1 MKDSPPAT
9 ARGRAFAR
17 AALLGNPSD
26 GFGGK
31 TLGFTFAE
39 LEAEVTLGS
48 ADDHASDR
56 DEDARRLVEATV
68 ARFRRRHATDLPPL
82 SGAVRTQIPRE
93 VGLGGSSAI
102 ITATL
107 RALCAMTAVDL
118 DPATIAATALAVET
132 EDLGIAAG
140 PQDRLIQA
148 HEGLLFMDFSGSA
161 AGRCEQLD
169 PGSLPRVFV
178 AWRRDAGEPSS
189 RVHGALRERYEAG
202 DRATLATLALIAAL
216 AERGRSCLV
225 GGEPAKLGALMAENV
240 AARARLVELDP
251 RHLRMVELAR
261 ELGAAANYAGSG
273 GAIVGVVPAGTPIGE
288 LRDRFAAE
296 GCDLCEATPA
306 GGTFSA

>member
-1 MKDSPPAT
+1 MASAGLRPSSPGPAASTSSGAVSSGFAMLPSSHAPMSDSPAATPST

-107 RALCAMTAVDL
+107 RALCD
-118 DPATIAATALAVET
+118 
-132 EDLGIAAG
+132 
-140 PQDRLIQA
+140 
-148 HEGLLFMDFSGSA
+148 
-161 AGRCEQLD
+161 
-169 PGSLPRVFV
+169 
-178 AWRRDAGEPSS
+178 AWRPWISTRRRSPRPRS
-189 RVHGALRERYEAG
+189 RSR
-202 DRATLATLALIAAL
+202 
-216 AERGRSCLV
+216 
-225 GGEPAKLGALMAENV
+225 
-240 AARARLVELDP
+240 P
-251 RHLRMVELAR
+251 RTW
-261 ELGAAANYAGSG
+261 GSPPG
-273 GAIVGVVPAGTPIGE
+273 PRTG
-288 LRDRFAAE
+288 
-296 GCDLCEATPA
+296 
-306 GGTFSA
+306 